1 MSKTEKI
8 GECEMKKKQKG
19 EVKWKVCVKEFLI
32 SHINKTIDLKK
43 NLPYT
48 TECTQKLK

>member
-1 MSKTEKI
+1 MSKKEKI
-8 GECEMKKKQKG
+8 GECEIKKKKG
-19 EVKWKVCVKEFLI
+19 EVVWKVCVKKFLI

-48 TECTQKLK
+48 TECTQKLR